1 MMLSSNERDFLLAS
15 LKSNRNTDDKTV
27 QRADGRALLEFR
39 RMQLSLRRSLQ
50 EHQSE
55 CELQLGRTRVLAVV
69 SGEVVAPFPDRPT
82 EGFLQFQVELSP
94 MGASMFEHK
103 QAHKAWAAELSR
115 IVERS
120 IRDCKALDTEA
131 LAIVAGESV
140 WAIKCTVHILDH
152 GGNLVDA
159 VSIASIAALMH
170 FRRPESLANESTL
183 IPLSLHHIPVSISF
197 CFVQLDPNDQ
207 NDPVILL
214 DPTDRE
220 EKILD
225 GSITYTFNSFRELCA
240 VHKIGGVSIST
251 DVVLR
256 CANIAA
262 AKAEELTEMLKVET
276 EKADT
281 LAIEQRR
288 AFLRG
293 KEFLDASVEALSF
306 QKPVP
311 LDVSGLDKAMEEIV
325 DFKTLHAPIPLR
337 ADDAT
342 KEADTKTLL
351 ASLEQ
356 ASEGLAITQAARE
369 HFHQL
374 TQTVHLMTPA
384 KSSAPTHTSG
394 ALDDSDDEE
403 ESVMHVQSEFK
414 ATPASSTVKAAAPVK
429 DDVDM
434 DSSDEEDLMAAIKKK

>member
-1 MMLSSNERDFLLAS
+1 MKLSTNERDFLLGS
-15 LKSNRNTDDKTV
+15 LKANRKADANTG
-27 QRADGRALLEFR
+27 QRADGRGLLEFR
-39 RMQLSLRRSLQ
+39 RMQMSLRRCLQ

-55 CELQLGRTRVLAVV
+55 CEFQLGRTRVLAVV

-94 MGASMFEHK
+94 MGAATFEHK

-170 FRRPESLANESTL
+170 FRRPESLGNDSTL

-197 CFVQLDPNDQ
+197 SFVQLDPNDQ
-207 NDPVILL
+207 DDPVTLL

-220 EKILD
+220 EKIVD
-225 GSITYTFNSFRELCA
+225 GSITYTFNSYRELCA
-240 VHKIGGVSIST
+240 VHKIGGVSIDT

-262 AKAEELTEMLKVET
+262 AKAEELTDMLKEET
-276 EKADT
+276 EKADRV
-281 LAIEQRR
+281 AIEQRR
-288 AFLRG
+288 AYLRG
-293 KEFLDASVEALSF
+293 KEFQDASVDALSVH
-306 QKPVP
+306 KPLP

-337 ADDAT
+337 ADHAT
-342 KEADTKTLL
+342 QAADVHQLMQTL
-351 ASLEQ
+351 EH
-356 ASEGLAITQAARE
+356 ASEGLSITQAARE

-374 TQTVHLMTPA
+374 TQTVHVTKP
-384 KSSAPTHTSG
+384 SATAT
-394 ALDDSDDEE
+394 ADVDCDDSDEE
-403 ESVMHVQSEFK
+403 ESEVVHVQSEFQT
-414 ATPASSTVKAAAPVK
+414 ASQAPAN

-434 DSSDEEDLMAAIKKK
+434 GDGSSSDEDDLAAAIKK

>member
-1 MMLSSNERDFLLAS
+1 MMLSTNERDFLLGS
-15 LKSNRNTDDKTV
+15 LKVNRKADVNTV
-27 QRADGRALLEFR
+27 QRADGRGLLEFR
-39 RMQLSLRRSLQ
+39 RMQMSLRRCLQ

-69 SGEVVAPFPDRPT
+69 SGEVIAPFPDRPT

-94 MGASMFEHK
+94 MGASIFEHK

-140 WAIKCTVHILDH
+140 WAIKCTVHVLDH

-170 FRRPESLANESTL
+170 FRRPESLGMSSACTQ
-183 IPLSLHHIPVSISF
+183 LSCIRSRSIDRSF
-197 CFVQLDPNDQ
+197 IHFNDQ
-207 NDPVILL
+207 DDPVMLL

-220 EKILD
+220 EKIVD

-240 VHKIGGVSIST
+240 VHKIGGVSVDT

-262 AKAEELTEMLKVET
+262 AKAEELTEMLKEET
-276 EKADT
+276 DKADRV
-281 LAIEQRR
+281 AIEQRR
-288 AFLRG
+288 AYLRG
-293 KEFLDASVEALSF
+293 KEFLDASVDALSVH
-306 QKPVP
+306 KPAP
-311 LDVSGLDKAMEEIV
+311 LDVSGLDKAMEDIV

-337 ADDAT
+337 ADHAT
-342 KEADTKTLL
+342 QAADVHELMQ
-351 ASLEQ
+351 SLEQ
-356 ASEGLAITQAARE
+356 ASEGLAITEAARE

-374 TQTVHLMTPA
+374 TQTVHVTTKPVGTA
-384 KSSAPTHTSG
+384 A
-394 ALDDSDDEE
+394 AAVDDDNDDDDEE
-403 ESVMHVQSEFK
+403 STVMHVQSEFHAAK
-414 ATPASSTVKAAAPVK
+414 APKEEPIE
-429 DDVDM
+429 DVDM
-434 DSSDEEDLMAAIKKK
+434 GSSSSDEDDLLAAIKKK

>member
-15 LKSNRNTDDKTV
+15 LKSSRSNDDTKAV

-39 RMQLSLRRSLQ
+39 RMNMSLRRSLQ

-94 MGASMFEHK
+94 MGASIFEHK

-140 WAIKCTVHILDH
+140 WAIKCTIHVLDH

-170 FRRPESLANESTL
+170 FRRPESLGNESTL

-197 CFVQLDPNDQ
+197 CFVQMDSNDQ
-207 NDPVILL
+207 ADPVTLI

-256 CANIAA
+256 CANIAC
-262 AKAEELTEMLKVET
+262 AKAEELTEWLKEET
-276 EKADT
+276 EKANKV
-281 LAIEQRR
+281 AIEQRR

-293 KEFLDASVEALSF
+293 KEFLDASVDALSVH
-306 QKPVP
+306 KPAP
-311 LDVSGLDKAMEEIV
+311 LDVSGLDKAMEELV
-325 DFKTLHAPIPLR
+325 DFKTLHVPIPLR
-337 ADDAT
+337 EDSET
-342 KEADTKTLL
+342 QEADVKQLM
-351 ASLEQ
+351 ASLEH

-374 TQTVHLMTPA
+374 TQTVQVT
-384 KSSAPTHTSG
+384 APPTQTKHSVES
-394 ALDDSDDEE
+394 DSDEEE
-403 ESVMHVQSEFK
+403 ESVMQVQSEFSK
-414 ATPASSTVKAAAPVK
+414 SSEKQPAPTAQ
-429 DDVDM
+429 DVDM
-434 DSSDEEDLMAAIKKK
+434 ESSDEEDLMAAIKKK

>member
-15 LKSNRNTDDKTV
+15 LKSSRSNDDTKAV

-39 RMQLSLRRSLQ
+39 RMNLSLRRSLQ

-94 MGASMFEHK
+94 MGASIFEHK

-140 WAIKCTVHILDH
+140 WAIKCTIHVLDH
-152 GGNLVDA
+152 
-159 VSIASIAALMH
+159 AL
-170 FRRPESLANESTL
+170 STL

-197 CFVQLDPNDQ
+197 CFVQLDSNDQ
-207 NDPVILL
+207 ADPVTLI

-256 CANIAA
+256 CANIAC
-262 AKAEELTEMLKVET
+262 AKAEELTEWLKEET
-276 EKADT
+276 EKADKV
-281 LAIEQRR
+281 AIEQRR

-293 KEFLDASVEALSF
+293 KEFLDASVDALSVH
-306 QKPVP
+306 KPAP
-311 LDVSGLDKAMEEIV
+311 LDVSGLDKAMEELV

-337 ADDAT
+337 EDSET
-342 KEADTKTLL
+342 QEADVKQLM
-351 ASLEQ
+351 ASLEH

-374 TQTVHLMTPA
+374 TQTVHVT
-384 KSSAPTHTSG
+384 APPTQTKHSVES
-394 ALDDSDDEE
+394 DSDEEE
-403 ESVMHVQSEFK
+403 ESVMHVQSEFSK
-414 ATPASSTVKAAAPVK
+414 SSEKQPAPAAQ
-429 DDVDM
+429 DVDM
-434 DSSDEEDLMAAIKKK
+434 ESSDEEDLMAAIKKKTSWVYLLVRSSDDD

>member
-1 MMLSSNERDFLLAS
+1 MMLSSNERDFLVAS
-15 LKSNRNTDDKTV
+15 LKNRRGNDDSGV
-27 QRADGRALLEFR
+27 QRADGRGLLEFR
-39 RMQLSLRRSLQ
+39 RMNLSLRRSLN
-50 EHQSE
+50 EPQSE

-82 EGFLQFQVELSP
+82 EGFLQFSVELSP
-94 MGASMFEHK
+94 MGAAIFEHK

-140 WAIKCTVHILDH
+140 WAIKCTIHVLDH

-170 FRRPESLANESTL
+170 FRRPEALNDPDSAM

-197 CFVQLDPNDQ
+197 SFVQLDANDQ
-207 NDPVILL
+207 DDPVVLL

-220 EKILD
+220 EKIVD
-225 GSITYTFNSFRELCA
+225 GAITYTFNSFRELCA

-262 AKAEELTEMLKVET
+262 AKAEALTETLKEATET
-276 EKADT
+276 ADRD
-281 LAIEQRR
+281 AIEQRR
-288 AFLRG
+288 ARLRG
-293 KEFLDASVEALSF
+293 KEFQDKSVEALST
-306 QKPVP
+306 QKAVP
-311 LDVSGLDKAMEEIV
+311 LDVSGLDKAMEEVV
-325 DFKTLHAPIPLR
+325 DFATLHAPIPLR
-337 ADDAT
+337 NDDLAAKKAAT
-342 KEADTKTLL
+342 RELM
-351 ASLEQ
+351 ASLESS
-356 ASEGLAITQAARE
+356 AEGLAITQAARE

-374 TQTVHLMTPA
+374 TQTVQVSKPA
-384 KSSAPTHTSG
+384 PAAPMADAAMNS
-394 ALDDSDDEE
+394 DSDEE
-403 ESVMHVQSEFK
+403 EEVVMHVQSEFDK
-414 ATPASSTVKAAAPVK
+414 TAAAAPK
-429 DDVDM
+429 PTSDDGS
-434 DSSDEEDLMAAIKKK
+434 SSDEEDLMAAIKRK